1 MVGDQH
7 LLKPLYIPIL
17 IFASSAVSQVSVGLD
32 IDAQLYFLATILVVS
47 LMLAP
52 FVSALSLKISLE

>member
-1 MVGDQH
+1 M
-7 LLKPLYIPIL
+7 

-52 FVSALSLKISLE
+52 FVSALSLKISSQSGFQKKSYFSLF